1 MSSDD
6 EDNDFIDPTNFKG
19 ISKKNKMSSM
29 ISDDETTSSDD
40 DSDDSDKIIDENIKR
55 INISVSK
62 KDKGKLK

>member
-1 MSSDD
+1 
-6 EDNDFIDPTNFKG
+6 
-19 ISKKNKMSSM
+19 M